1 MISKIEFN
9 KYNILLGFLGFIIF
23 LVFPISESNLLAS
36 NMFAIA
42 VLMAIWWIT
51 EAIPIAATSLVPLVL
66 IPLFGIDTG
75 KQIAGLYFNSIVF
88 LFVGGFLIA
97 IAMERWGLHKRIALS
112 IIDKLGTNPRRIV
125 LGFMLSSFLLSMFIS
140 NTATTIMML
149 PIGLGIISKLENDF
163 SKKETRKFS
172 IALMLGIAYSSS
184 VGGTATL
191 IGTAPNLAFK
201 SIYESM
207 ITSDIAITFSNW
219 FIFALP
225 LAVITFIVVKI
236 FILNVF
242 YKPSKKLKLDK
253 DLIRKELKSLGKF
266 KYEERVVL
274 ISLITASILW
284 MFRTDISLGNIVVPG
299 WSNLLASGGF
309 IDDGTVSIFVALM
322 LFIIPSKDKKKRR
335 ILGAN
340 AIDKMP
346 WNIIILFGGGFAL
359 AYGFESTGLSELIGS
374 YFVNLSNVPQII
386 IIIVICL
393 LMTFVT
399 ELTSNTA
406 TTYTMLPIIAS
417 ISFSLNINSLEIM
430 IPATIAASYAFMFP
444 VATPPN
450 AIVFSSNKIKIK
462 DMTRIGFVL
471 NIITVTIAAIYSSL
485 FTTEL
490 F

>member
-1 MISKIEFN
+1 MIKKFELD
-9 KYNILLGFLGFIIF
+9 KYSLVLGFLGFILFI
-23 LVFPISESNLLAS
+23 LFPISEKNLLAS

-42 VLMAIWWIT
+42 VLMAVWWIT

-66 IPLFGIDTG
+66 IPLFEIDSG
-75 KQIAGLYFNSIVF
+75 KQIAGLYLNSIVF
-88 LFVGGFLIA
+88 LFIGGFLIA
-97 IAMERWGLHKRIALS
+97 IAMERWGLHKRIALG
-112 IIDKLGTNPRRIV
+112 IIDKIGSNPKRIV
-125 LGFMLSSFLLSMFIS
+125 FGFMLSSFLLSMFIS

-163 SKKETRKFS
+163 SKKETRSFS

-207 ITSDIAITFSNW
+207 ITSDVTISFSNW

-225 LAVITFIVVKI
+225 LAIISFVVVKV
-236 FILNVF
+236 FILNIY
-242 YKPSKKLKLDK
+242 YKPSKNLKLDK
-253 DLIRKELKSLGKF
+253 GIIKDELKSLGKIKF
-266 KYEERVVL
+266 EERIVL
-274 ISLITASILW
+274 FALITASFLW
-284 MFRTDISLGNIVVPG
+284 MFRTDIAIGKFVVPG
-299 WSNLLASGGF
+299 WSNLFNSQTF
-309 IDDGTVSIFVALM
+309 IDDGTVSIFVALL
-322 LFIIPSKDKKKRR
+322 LFIIPSKNKNKRK
-335 ILGAN
+335 ILGKS
-340 AIDKMP
+340 AIGKMP

-359 AYGFESTGLSELIGS
+359 AHGFESTGLSELIGS
-374 YFVNLSNVPQII
+374 YFTNLSNIPHFVII
-386 IIIVICL
+386 LLVCL

-417 ISFSLNINSLEIM
+417 ISISLDINSLEIM
-430 IPATIAASYAFMFP
+430 IPATIAASFAFMFP

-450 AIVFSSNKIKIK
+450 AIVFSPNKLKIK
-462 DMTRIGFVL
+462 DMSRIGFVL
-471 NIITVTIAAIYSSL
+471 NIVTVTIAAIYSSL
-485 FTTEL
+485 FTSVL